1 VTFLFTD
8 VEDSSRLWEDA
19 STDMADSLRA
29 HDAIVRG
36 AIERHGGAVLGDG
49 GDGFRSAFSATCT
62 DAVREHGL
70 IKLEPPVPADAT
82 DTERLMAAVGRSIPR

>member
-19 STDMADSLRA
+19 AADMADSLRA

-36 AIERHGGAVLGDG
+36 AIERHGGAVFGDG
-49 GDGFRSAFSATCT
+49 GDGFRSACSATCT
-62 DAVREHGL
+62 DPFVNTASSS
-70 IKLEPPVPADAT
+70 
-82 DTERLMAAVGRSIPR
+82 RSLRSRPTRPTPNAS